1 MFILCLLL
9 FFLLPITC
17 YLDWEKGFWD
27 PLVGGQLVE
36 RLLEL
41 LNDLLLEG
49 LLGLGLQDQLFE
61 GLLGLRVQDQLLE
74 GLLRFESWRR
84 ASQSWKFKMLGFW
97 QQVVTGRIEVDSPRG
112 TIVEIPAKFALA
124 NCIGVPQLCGLA
136 VLKMLVSCFDVN
148 FL

>member
-1 MFILCLLL
+1 M
-9 FFLLPITC
+9 
-17 YLDWEKGFWD
+17 DWEKGFWD
-27 PLVGGQLVE
+27 SSVGGQLVE
-36 RLLEL
+36 GLLGL
-41 LNDLLLEG
+41 LKDLLLEG

-61 GLLGLRVQDQLLE
+61 GLLVLGLQDQILEGLLGLRVQDQLLE
-74 GLLRFESWRR
+74 GLLRLESWRR

-97 QQVVTGRIEVDSPRG
+97 RQVVTGRIEVDSPRG